1 MSEVSLTFLSLI
13 IEVKHEFL
21 MQLKDE
27 KVKNKYKTTTK
38 ELQNKGSDKVSWK
51 IQHVYCGAK

>member
-1 MSEVSLTFLSLI
+1 MSEVSLTFLSLM
-13 IEVKHEFL
+13 IEVKREFF

-38 ELQNKGSDKVSWK
+38 ERQSKGSDEVS
-51 IQHVYCGAK
+51 

>member
-1 MSEVSLTFLSLI
+1 M
-13 IEVKHEFL
+13 IEVKREFF

-38 ELQNKGSDKVSWK
+38 ERQSKGSDEVSWK
-51 IQHVYCGAK
+51 IQHGYCGAK